1 MMVVFKMLENCT
13 DELLLFS
20 LSCSLCVRGVR
31 GLLQR
36 GHAAIL
42 GGCRGG
48 LGGSGGGRAVG
59 VGGLHGGAGA
69 VLAAR
74 GPAGGAAAA
83 TKGGRGGGGHPG
95 AAAGHPEGEG
105 AGRAAREGHEV
116 RRDLKLFLSDL
127 KYVLAK
133 GRKNNWCFSS
143 FLSISTGKCQ
153 ISSHFIRDARR

>member
-1 MMVVFKMLENCT
+1 MLS
-13 DELLLFS
+13 F
-20 LSCSLCVRGVR
+20 SCSLCVRGVR

-42 GGCRGG
+42 GGGRGG
-48 LGGSGGGRAVG
+48 LGGRGGGRAVG

-83 TKGGRGGGGHPG
+83 TEGGRGGRGHPG

-116 RRDLKLFLSDL
+116 RRD
-127 KYVLAK
+127 
-133 GRKNNWCFSS
+133 
-143 FLSISTGKCQ
+143 
-153 ISSHFIRDARR
+153 FILGWQT